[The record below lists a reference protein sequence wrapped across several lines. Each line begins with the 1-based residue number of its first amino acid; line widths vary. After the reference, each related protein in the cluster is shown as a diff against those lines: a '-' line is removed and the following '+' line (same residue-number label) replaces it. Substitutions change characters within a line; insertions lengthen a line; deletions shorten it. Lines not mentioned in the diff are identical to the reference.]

1 MRTIL
6 YLITV
11 VAATVWYGTKAIV
24 AGLLRIRPARG
35 SPYDAWQRGW
45 GKVVLWASGVK
56 VSTVGLERVPRDRSL
71 VFISNHQSFFDILAI
86 VTVLPPGTRF
96 VAKKELL
103 KVPIFGPA
111 MRSAG
116 HVIIDRQNRPAAFE
130 AYEEAARGINE
141 GLNAVVFA
149 EGTRSRTG
157 KLQPFKKG
165 PFVLAIA
172 AGAPVVPVYCANTFD
187 ILPKGKFRVR
197 PRPVTIYFGEPIS
210 TDGLGY
216 DDREALRDRTHRVIE
231 QFAVDAGQAPR

>member
-1 MRTIL
+1 MRTVL
-6 YLITV
+6 YLVTV

-24 AGLLRIRPARG
+24 GGLLRIPPSRG
-35 SPYDAWQRGW
+35 SPYDAWQQGW

-56 VSTVGLERVPRDRSL
+56 VSTVGLERVPRDRSV
-71 VFISNHQSFFDILAI
+71 VFISNHQSFFDILSI
-86 VTVLPPGTRF
+86 VTVVPPGTRF
-96 VAKKELL
+96 VAKKELM
-103 KVPIFGPA
+103 KVPVFGPA

-130 AYEEAARGINE
+130 AYEEAAKAIKE

-165 PFVLAIA
+165 PFVMAIA

-187 ILPKGKFRVR
+187 ILPKGRFRVR
-197 PRPVTIYFGEPIS
+197 PRPVTVYFGEPIS
-210 TDGLGY
+210 TEGLTY
-216 DDREALRDRTHRVIE
+216 DDRDSLRDRARRVIE
-231 QFAVDAGQAPR
+231 QFAVDSGQAPR

>member
-6 YLITV
+6 YLVTI
-11 VAATVWYGTKAIV
+11 VAVTLWYGGKAIV
-24 AGLLRIRPARG
+24 AGLLGIRAHRG
-35 SPYDAWQRGW
+35 SPYDTWQRRW
-45 GKVVLWASGVK
+45 ALAVLWASGVK
-56 VSTVGLERVPRDRSL
+56 VSTVGLERVPRDRS
-71 VFISNHQSFFDILAI
+71 VVVISNHQSFFDILAI

-96 VAKKELL
+96 VAKKELV

-116 HVIIDRQNRPAAFE
+116 HIIIDRQNRPAAFE
-130 AYEEAARGINE
+130 AYEEAAKGIKE

-157 KLQPFKKG
+157 RLQPFKKG

-172 AGAPVVPVYCANTFD
+172 ADAPVVPVYCANTFD

-197 PRPVTIYFGEPIS
+197 PRPVTVYFGEPIEAE
-210 TDGLGY
+210 GLDY
-216 DDREALRDRTHRVIE
+216 DDREWLRDEAHRVIR
-231 QFAVDAGQAPR
+231 QFAVDSGHAPG